1 MVWKYAYFLL
11 PLQHKTKYSFVVREL
26 RYILL
31 LLVIGL
37 YASWQRSDMHA
48 QAAATC
54 PSASESCMP
63 SVLHNTLEDYAKRL
77 QLQYDCT
84 DALPSYQLSTRSEDN
99 RLRTRRQERV
109 SSSWQVR
116 AHVQDLQAALRYEAN
131 SVAHNINRIV
141 AISSMMP
148 LSLPTEQISFP
159 FHSFW

>member
-1 MVWKYAYFLL
+1 M
-11 PLQHKTKYSFVVREL
+11 HKFCYLCSIKRNYFVVREL

-37 YASWQRSDMHA
+37 YASWQRSDMPM
-48 QAAATC
+48 QADASC
-54 PSASESCMP
+54 PSASESSMP

-77 QLQYDCT
+77 QQQYDWT
-84 DALPSYQLSTRSEDN
+84 DALTSYQIGTRSEDN

-116 AHVQDLQAALRYEAN
+116 INIQDLHAVLRYQAN
-131 SVAHNINRIV
+131 SIAHNINRIV
-141 AISSMMP
+141 ARSRMTP
-148 LSLPTEQISFP
+148 LSFPTEHISFP

>member
-1 MVWKYAYFLL
+1 M
-11 PLQHKTKYSFVVREL
+11 REL

-31 LLVIGL
+31 LLVVGL

-54 PSASESCMP
+54 PSASERSMP
-63 SVLHNTLEDYAKRL
+63 SALHNTLEDYAKRL
-77 QLQYDCT
+77 QLQYDWT
-84 DALPSYQLSTRSEDN
+84 DALTSYQIGTRNEDN
-99 RLRTRRQERV
+99 HLRTRRQERI

-116 AHVQDLQAALRYEAN
+116 INVQELHAVLRYQTN
-131 SVAHNINRIV
+131 CIAHNINRIV
-141 AISSMMP
+141 ARSRIMP

>member
-1 MVWKYAYFLL
+1 M
-11 PLQHKTKYSFVVREL
+11 REL

-31 LLVIGL
+31 LLVVGF

-48 QAAATC
+48 QAAASC
-54 PSASESCMP
+54 PSASESSMP

-77 QLQYDCT
+77 QQQYDWT
-84 DALPSYQLSTRSEDN
+84 DALTSYQIGTRSEDN

-116 AHVQDLQAALRYEAN
+116 THVEDLHAALRYEAN
-131 SVAHNINRIV
+131 RIAHNINRIV
-141 AISSMMP
+141 ALSRMTP
-148 LSLPTEQISFP
+148 LSLPTEHISFP

>member
-1 MVWKYAYFLL
+1 M
-11 PLQHKTKYSFVVREL
+11 REL

-31 LLVIGL
+31 LLVVGL
-37 YASWQRSDMHA
+37 YASVQRSDMHVPA
-48 QAAATC
+48 PDAC
-54 PSASESCMP
+54 PSASESSMP
-63 SVLHNTLEDYAKRL
+63 SALHNTLEDYAKRL

-116 AHVQDLQAALRYEAN
+116 INVQDLHAVLRYQA
-131 SVAHNINRIV
+131 SSIAHNINRIV
-141 AISSMMP
+141 ARSRIMP
-148 LSLPTEQISFP
+148 LNLPTEHISFP